1 MTSKET
7 KRQRVFVQVQSKFT
21 GKWSNTKS
29 APTYEEALILME
41 KRKKKYPNATYRIL
55 DNNLFTHSK

>member
-29 APTYEEALILME
+29 APTYPDAACKDGWHHSLVRIPVGERKDEA
-41 KRKKKYPNATYRIL
+41 
-55 DNNLFTHSK
+55 